1 MGYQN
6 QIMIA
11 TCLKRVLYLLVLIIS
26 QVKGQG
32 TDPQVNVTFITDAI
46 AKGAVC
52 LDGSPGAYYFAQGFE
67 DGVDNWIV
75 YLPGGAWCNSKD
87 DCLRRSK
94 TGGADG
100 LGSSKNAA
108 PKTLLPIE
116 SPNKSINPDF
126 YNWNKVYIRYCDG
139 ASFMADV
146 EAVDP
151 ETQLYLR
158 GRRIFISVLEELMA
172 TKGMANA
179 ANALLVG
186 DSAGGLATILNC
198 DRFSSLL
205 PMARRVKCISDSGFF
220 IQAKDLPEDN
230 ARRYFASIAAFHELA
245 EFLPESCTQRM
256 DPGLCLFPE
265 NVVDDIQTPLF
276 LLNSDFDIYQ
286 ITYQINPNPPDE
298 EGWKNCTK
306 VFQNLHYCT
315 ASQLHIIMDFHTAFL
330 ETVAGLNDNPTRG
343 LFINSCYIHDFVYIQ
358 SNWQGTPTL
367 QNKTVQQ
374 AFGDWYFERSSVQLI
389 DTQHPYPINCNTQIV

>member
-11 TCLKRVLYLLVLIIS
+11 PCLKRVLYLLVLIIS

-94 TGGADG
+94 SGGADG
-100 LGSSKNAA
+100 LGSSKNAP
-108 PKTLLPIE
+108 PKTLFPIQ

-276 LLNSDFDIYQ
+276 LLNSDFDRYQ
-286 ITYQINPNPPDE
+286 DRE
-298 EGWKNCTK
+298 
-306 VFQNLHYCT
+306 
-315 ASQLHIIMDFHTAFL
+315 
-330 ETVAGLNDNPTRG
+330 
-343 LFINSCYIHDFVYIQ
+343 
-358 SNWQGTPTL
+358 
-367 QNKTVQQ
+367 
-374 AFGDWYFERSSVQLI
+374 
-389 DTQHPYPINCNTQIV
+389 